1 MCPEAELR
9 ADRCWEDK
17 RKITE
22 REGGRG
28 GWRVGWGGWGVC
40 LNSSANIGLI
50 KEKRRGREGERK
62 LSFVKGGSIYAVM
75 DKYRPKRPTTLALFP
90 QLPQAGTQVGGL
102 FLKGAVGCCGKCVS
116 WLVVYSEW
124 DICGIQLNNRI
135 SVHFRGGSSPGWD
148 STGLLCVC
156 VYNLCLC
163 LCWHIVKCCRFLL
176 IDCCLFS
183 QILHRC
189 FYLDRWSW

>member
-1 MCPEAELR
+1 MCPEAELS

-28 GWRVGWGGWGVC
+28 GWRVGWGGGGGVC
-40 LNSSANIGLI
+40 LSSSANIGLI

-62 LSFVKGGSIYAVM
+62 LSFVKGGSVYAVM

-116 WLVVYSEW
+116 WLDCVFGMRHLS
-124 DICGIQLNNRI
+124 IQLNNRI
-135 SVHFRGGSSPGWD
+135 SVHFRGGSSPED
-148 STGLLCVC
+148 ETAVACCVS
-156 VYNLCLC
+156 VYILCLC
-163 LCWHIVKCCRFLL
+163 VCWHIVKCCRFLF
-176 IDCCLFS
+176 IDCYCFFHKFS
-183 QILHRC
+183 THAFI
-189 FYLDRWSW
+189 